1 MDRKDQ
7 EYWIFHI
14 KVMDCA
20 GALTSVSAAFS
31 NESINIDTAIGHAA
45 DKTAGKDAKVVVSF
59 WASEEEKDIMVRKIK
74 RLSKALRVDCTRG
87 KPEDL
92 ATPDTFKTQP

>member
-1 MDRKDQ
+1 MDRNDQ

-31 NESINIDTAIGHAA
+31 NENINIDTAIGHAA
-45 DKTAGKDAKVVVSF
+45 DEANGTDAKVVVSF
-59 WASEEEKDIMVRKIK
+59 WASEEEKDIMMRKIK
-74 RLSKALRVDCTRG
+74 RLSKAIRVNCSTG

-92 ATPDTFKTQP
+92 APPDTFRALP

>member
-1 MDRKDQ
+1 MDRNG
-7 EYWIFHI
+7 ETYWIFHI

-31 NESINIDTAIGHAA
+31 NEGINIDTAIGHAA
-45 DKTAGKDAKVVVSF
+45 DKAAGTEAKVVVSF
-59 WASEEEKDIMVRKIK
+59 WANEEEKDIMMRKIK
-74 RLSKALRVDCTRG
+74 RLSKAIRVDCRPG

-92 ATPDTFKTQP
+92 ATPDGFKAQ

>member
-1 MDRKDQ
+1 MDRKN
-7 EYWIFHI
+7 EVYWIFQI

-45 DKTAGKDAKVVVSF
+45 NKEAGTEAKVAVSF
-59 WASEEEKDIMVRKIK
+59 WANEEEKDIMLRKIQ
-74 RLSKALRVDCTRG
+74 RLSKAIQVECRRG
-87 KPEDL
+87 KPEDM
-92 ATPDTFKTQP
+92 ATPNAFGDKS